1 MQELLQSEIRK
12 PAADDGA
19 RTANAHAVLVAHF
32 FGRFF
37 DKEALSPQGD
47 PEASLAQLLGILAAP
62 SAFFVLLFRPFGMVS
77 WSLVTLRHMFVSLSM
92 LVMGFILVFEW
103 DALFPDRRDYQILTP
118 LPLKR
123 LQMFTAKLMAIALLM
138 GIFLVD
144 VNLFGT
150 LLWPGIESRGGLFDN
165 WARHIFVVGSAGLF
179 MALAVAVLRGVL
191 VVLFSGWLLRRLSV
205 ILQTLL
211 MSLFVMQLVVTP
223 FIGMS
228 TRMLVNSKHWLLYC
242 LPSVWFTA
250 LYEWLSPATRNQT
263 FRAMGPVALQA
274 LGVALLLFAVT
285 YLPAYRLQVRRVVE
299 APEPS
304 PSGPG
309 FMRRTLERLLN
320 RFVLAGA
327 VERAVFHFITETI
340 ARSPKHRLFLAMYG
354 GLGAA
359 LAFFHFT
366 MGRNGKLQLPLVLS
380 FILVSGLRAAFNF
393 PSELNANWLFQ
404 MTDAQIAKP
413 CLRATRKWIVLC
425 AIVPMFAA
433 FAGMEFHYFPW
444 RQAVYHLAYGLTLSV
459 VMMEL
464 LFLSYRKVPFTCS
477 FYPGKVNL
485 VGLLVIYVLGF
496 TTYSEWMARLEV
508 WMYGS
513 VLATSIFY
521 AVAAVVLILLGIW
534 RQTLLKETTSVNYED
549 IDESSIRTLGLVIR

>member
-1 MQELLQSEIRK
+1 MQQLLHSEAGK
-12 PAADDGA
+12 PVAENGA
-19 RTANAHAVLVAHF
+19 QQANVHAVLVAHF

-47 PEASLAQLLGILAAP
+47 PGASMAQLLGILAAP
-62 SAFFVLLFRPFGMVS
+62 SAFFVLLFRPFGMTG

-92 LVMGFILVFEW
+92 LVLGFLLVFEW

-118 LPLKR
+118 LPLKQS
-123 LQMFTAKLMAIALLM
+123 QMFTAKLMAIALLM
-138 GIFLVD
+138 AIFLVD

-150 LLWPGIESRGGLFDN
+150 LLWPGIESRGGLVDN
-165 WARHIFVVGSAGLF
+165 WARHIFVVGTAGLF
-179 MALAVAVLRGVL
+179 MALAVAILRGLL

-211 MSLFVMQLVVTP
+211 MSLFVMLLVVTP

-228 TRMLVNSKHWLLYC
+228 TRQLVNSRPWVLYC

-250 LYEWLSPATRNQT
+250 LYEWLSPATGHLE
-263 FRAMGPVALQA
+263 FRAMGSVALVA
-274 LGVALLLFAVT
+274 LGVVMLLFAIT

-304 PSGPG
+304 PGGPG
-309 FMRRTLERLLN
+309 IAWRALDRLLN
-320 RFVLAGA
+320 RFVLTSA
-327 VERAVFHFITETI
+327 VERAVFHFISETI
-340 ARSPKHRLFLAMYG
+340 ARSAKHRLFLAMYG

-366 MGRNGKLQLPLVLS
+366 MGRNGRLQLPLVLS

-393 PSELNANWLFQ
+393 PSELSANWLFQ

-413 CLRATRKWIVLC
+413 CLRATRKWICLC
-425 AIVPMFAA
+425 AMVPMFTA
-433 FAGMEFHYFPW
+433 FSVMEFFYFPW
-444 RQAVYHLAYGLTLSV
+444 QQAVYHLAFGLTLSL
-459 VMMEL
+459 VMMEV

-485 VGLLVIYVLGF
+485 VGLMALYVLGF

-513 VLATSIFY
+513 VLATSTFY
-521 AVAAVVLILLGIW
+521 GAVATVLVLLGIW
-534 RQTLLKETTSVNYED
+534 RRALLKETTRVNFED
-549 IDESSIRTLGLVIR
+549 VDESSIHTLGLVIR